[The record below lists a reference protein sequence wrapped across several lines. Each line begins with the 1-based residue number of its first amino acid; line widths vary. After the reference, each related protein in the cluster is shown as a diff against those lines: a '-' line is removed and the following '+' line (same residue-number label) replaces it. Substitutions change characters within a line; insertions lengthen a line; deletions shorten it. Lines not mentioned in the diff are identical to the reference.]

1 MVYRQNG
8 GTISLSRLGSEDEME
23 RYLDYIT
30 MVVTRLKGL
39 VDSYELW
46 NEPDANPDFY
56 QYITTENYVSMAQRA
71 IPIIRKIDPDAKIVY
86 ASTSSYIE
94 EACQQYSMQLLS
106 SDIVAQT
113 DAISLHTVNNDA
125 SPVFHSDYYYGYD
138 AMWNEIK
145 AAAESQGFNGEYIA
159 DELNYRSNYSISV
172 LQPETG
178 PYHPYEPEVAA
189 KYIGRMIVIN
199 RGMDISVG
207 TSGTNS
213 ASRPIEGT
221 MIRNMAY
228 LLEGLDACDF
238 PVTVESDCEYVRYYT
253 FADASGSRY
262 IAIWND
268 GAAEAVSSIEKCNII
283 VEKTDAESAT
293 ACDPFNS
300 VTQALDFSVHD
311 GSTVLNGILLRDYPI
326 LIKLG

>member
-1 MVYRQNG
+1 MAYRQNG

-23 RYLDYIT
+23 RYLDYVT

-39 VDSYELW
+39 VGCYELW
-46 NEPDANPDFY
+46 NESDANPDFY
-56 QYITTENYVSMAQRA
+56 QYITADNYIAMAQRV
-71 IPIIRKIDPDAKIVY
+71 IPIIREIDPDAKIVF

-106 SDIVAQT
+106 SDVVT
-113 DAISLHTVNNDA
+113 LVDAISLHTVNNDA

-138 AMWNEIK
+138 AMWDEIK
-145 AAAESQGFNGEYIA
+145 ATAEAHGFDGEYIA

-172 LQPETG
+172 LQPENG
-178 PYHPYEPEVAA
+178 PYNPYEPEVAA

-213 ASRPIEGT
+213 YTRPIEGT

-228 LLEGLDACDF
+228 LLEGLDVCEF
-238 PVTVESDCEYVRYYT
+238 PVTVESDCEFVRYYT
-253 FADASGSRY
+253 FADANGSRY

-268 GAAEAVSSIEKCNII
+268 DIAGVVSSIEECQII
-283 VEKTDAESAT
+283 MQETDTTSAT
-293 ACDPFNS
+293 AYDPFIS
-300 VTQALDFSVHD
+300 MAQALDFSTD
-311 GSTVLNGILLRDYPI
+311 GGDVVLNSVLLRDYPV